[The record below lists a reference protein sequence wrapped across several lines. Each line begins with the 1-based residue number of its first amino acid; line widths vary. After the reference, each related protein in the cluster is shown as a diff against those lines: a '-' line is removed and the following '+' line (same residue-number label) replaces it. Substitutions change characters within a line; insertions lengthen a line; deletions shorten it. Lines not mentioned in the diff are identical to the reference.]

1 MNLNPGSQ
9 VLVVD
14 DDKVIRFILQ
24 AMLEAEGYAVVCAEN
39 GLEALKLLSCEH
51 PSQATKL
58 PFELVVLD
66 VMMPHMS
73 GLEMLQ
79 EVRKDA
85 RLVGLPVLMLTAEA
99 SPEDEA
105 RGYAAG
111 ADFFMAKPFD
121 RRQLLDGVSAALLRH
136 HSAAKGQTN

>member
-1 MNLNPGSQ
+1 
-9 VLVVD
+9 
-14 DDKVIRFILQ
+14 
-24 AMLEAEGYAVVCAEN
+24 MLEAEGYAVVCAEN

>member
-1 MNLNPGSQ
+1 MNLNPGSR

-24 AMLEAEGYAVVCAEN
+24 AMFEAEGYAVVCAEN
-39 GLEALKLLSCEH
+39 GLEALKLLACEH
-51 PSQATKL
+51 PAATKL
-58 PFELVVLD
+58 PFEIMVLD
-66 VMMPHMS
+66 VMMPQMS

-79 EVRKDA
+79 EVRRDA
-85 RLVGLPVLMLTAEA
+85 RLADLPVLMLTAEA

-121 RRQLLDGVSAALLRH
+121 RRQLLEGVCAALARH
-136 HSAAKGQTN
+136 HSTNKDKTT